1 MEHRLVGKI
10 YSQEELIWR
19 SENILSDIKV
29 GFCETCGFHH
39 AYPYP
44 SDDFLRNYY
53 REYQIICPYHN
64 HTEERKRFARLILS
78 KVKKSASIIDIGCG
92 KGEMLSILSD
102 YGFNNLYGTEFG
114 CMLEEAK
121 KLKSFTVLAY
131 DIEELC
137 NWCEKESKTFDCAI
151 LINVFE
157 HVPEPIHLM
166 TKIKKILSP
175 EGIIV
180 FCIPNDFNKLQM
192 AYLEKT
198 KSNPWFLILPDHL
211 NFISLENIDV
221 VLSKAGYSLIY
232 KTVQYPLEL
241 FLLQGDD
248 YVVRPELG
256 GMCHNKRLIF
266 ENAFKETGRE
276 QDLELLYEGFAKLGI
291 GRDMY
296 IFAQPLN

>member
-10 YSQEELIWR
+10 YSGEELTWR

-29 GFCETCGFHH
+29 GFCETCGFYH

-44 SDDFLRNYY
+44 SDEFLKDYY
-53 REYQIICPYHN
+53 SEYQIICPF
-64 HTEERKRFARLILS
+64 HTEERERFARLMLS
-78 KVKKSASIIDIGCG
+78 RIETSASVIDIGCG
-92 KGEMLSILSD
+92 KGELLATLLK

-114 CMLEEAK
+114 SMLKEAK
-121 KLKSFTVLAY
+121 KLESVTILPY
-131 DIEELC
+131 DIAELC
-137 NWCEKESKTFDCAI
+137 DWCERKSKTFDCAI

-166 TKIKKILSP
+166 TQIKKILSP

-180 FCIPNDFNKLQM
+180 FCIPNDFNRLQM

-198 KSNPWFLILPDHL
+198 KSKPWFLILPDHL
-211 NFISLENIDV
+211 NFISLENIDG
-221 VLSKAGYSLIY
+221 VLSKAGYSLVY
-232 KTVQYPLEL
+232 KTVQYPLEF

-248 YVVRPELG
+248 YVATPELG
-256 GMCHNKRLIF
+256 KKCHKKRVVF
-266 ENAFKETGRE
+266 ENAFRETNRE
-276 QDLELLYEGFAKLGI
+276 QDLELLYEGFAKLDI

-296 IFAQPLN
+296 